1 MKNHVYVQAREDSK
15 RFPKKI
21 LKKICGKS
29 IVDIILERI
38 QKIENVDEVF
48 LITGSEKLNKTL
60 IEEFRR
66 KKIDYFSGSDENV
79 LDRFFQASKD
89 FGSENIIR
97 ITGDN
102 PLLDF
107 SLIDKGI
114 EKFLDSDYDILSNN
128 RKKTYPIGLNFEVF
142 TQDALKKS
150 WDIISETFDNKET
163 FNSTFIPPTK
173 IMLDDKRFHNF
184 DLLNSEDLSDIR
196 LTLDYNEDFL
206 VISKIFEL
214 LYFEKKFFTL
224 EDILHILK
232 KNPNILEINKKFC

>member
-21 LKKICGKS
+21 LKKICGKT
-29 IVDIILERI
+29 ITDIILERI
-38 QKIENVDEVF
+38 QKIEDVDEVF
-48 LITGSEKLNKTL
+48 LVTGSERLNKTL
-60 IEEFRR
+60 IEEFKM

-79 LDRFFQASKD
+79 LDRFFQASKK

-107 SLIDKGI
+107 TIIDKGI
-114 EKFLDSDYDILSNN
+114 KQFLDSDYDILSNN

-142 TQDALKKS
+142 SQDALKRS
-150 WDIISETFDNKET
+150 WNIVSKTFDNKET

-173 IMLDDKRFHNF
+173 IMLNDKRFHNF
-184 DLLNSEDLSDIR
+184 DLLNSKDLSDIR
-196 LTLDYNEDFL
+196 LTLDYKEDFL

-224 EDILHILK
+224 DDILNVLR
-232 KNPNILEINKKFC
+232 KNPNILEINKKFS